1 MPDSGPADGPFFAV
15 DVGASWVKSGTVV
28 DGRAN
33 EISREPVARGADELV
48 RQLVRLHR
56 DAGGPSWGLC
66 VAGLVDRRR
75 GLLRYSANLGLRDV
89 PLVELLQAETSAPA
103 VFANDLDAAA
113 VGEADG
119 GTLALLQVGTG
130 IAGRLVVAG
139 DVPPSATGLAG
150 EVGHLRF
157 RDNGLPCRCGRR
169 GCAEA
174 YGSWAGIE
182 RRHQEA
188 GRPRPE
194 PDSLL
199 AEAETDDWA
208 RGVLADALD
217 ALGFAAAAL
226 VAVSDP
232 GTLRVGGGIAAA
244 WGETLL
250 AAIRTGLGERVLPEV
265 AAATSV
271 ESATLGDAAALVGL
285 ARLSR
290 QKCEVTP
297 AGSSSASPAGARS
310 SSQE

>member
-1 MPDSGPADGPFFAV
+1 LPRSGPADGAFFAV
-15 DVGASWVKSGTVV
+15 DVGASWVKSGQVV
-28 DGRAN
+28 DGRAG
-33 EISREPVARGADELV
+33 EIAREPVARGLDELV
-48 RQLVRLHR
+48 GQLVRLHR
-56 DAGGPSWGLC
+56 EAGSPPWGLC
-66 VAGLVDRRR
+66 IAGLVDRSR
-75 GLLRYSANLGLRDV
+75 GLLRYSANLDLRDA
-89 PLVELLQAETSAPA
+89 PLVELLSAETPAPV

-130 IAGRLVVAG
+130 IAGRFVVDG
-139 DVPPSATGLAG
+139 DVLPSATGLAG

-182 RRHQEA
+182 RRYQEA

-194 PDSLL
+194 PASLL
-199 AEAETDDWA
+199 AEADEWA
-208 RGVLADALD
+208 RGVLEDALD

-226 VAVSDP
+226 VAITDP
-232 GTLRVGGGIAAA
+232 GTLRVGGGVATA

-250 AAIRTGLGERVLPEV
+250 AAIGAALDERVLPEV

-285 ARLSR
+285 ASLVR
-290 QKCEVTP
+290 
-297 AGSSSASPAGARS
+297 SAR
-310 SSQE
+310 

>member
-1 MPDSGPADGPFFAV
+1 LRGSGPAADAFFAV

-28 DGRAN
+28 EGRSG
-33 EISREPVARGADELV
+33 EISREPVARGLDQLV
-48 RQLVRLHR
+48 DQLVRLHKA
-56 DAGGPSWGLC
+56 AGGPPWGLC
-66 VAGLVDRRR
+66 IAGLVDRPRD
-75 GLLRYSANLGLRDV
+75 LLRYSANLGLRDAPV
-89 PLVELLQAETSAPA
+89 VKLLQAQTGAPA

-119 GTLALLQVGTG
+119 GTLALLQIGTG

-139 DVPPSATGLAG
+139 EVPPSATGLAG

-174 YGSWAGIE
+174 YGSWGGIE
-182 RRHQEA
+182 RRYQEA
-188 GRPRPE
+188 GRPPPE

-199 AEAETDDWA
+199 AETETDDWA

-232 GTLRVGGGIAAA
+232 GTLRVGGGVGAA

-250 AAIRTGLGERVLPEV
+250 AAIRTALGERVLPEV
-265 AAATSV
+265 AAATRV
-271 ESATLGDAAALVGL
+271 ERATLGDAAALVGL
-285 ARLSR
+285 ARL
-290 QKCEVTP
+290 
-297 AGSSSASPAGARS
+297 AST
-310 SSQE
+310 

>member
-28 DGRAN
+28 DGRAG
-33 EISREPVARGADELV
+33 EISREPVARGVDELV

-56 DAGGPSWGLC
+56 DAGGPEWGLC
-66 VAGLVDRRR
+66 VDRPR
-75 GLLRYSANLGLRDV
+75 GLLRYSANLDLRDV
-89 PLVELLQAETSAPA
+89 PLVELLRAETSAPV

-113 VGEADG
+113 VGEANG

-139 DVPPSATGLAG
+139 EVSPSATGLAG
-150 EVGHLRF
+150 EVGHLRY

-182 RRHQEA
+182 RRYQEA
-188 GRPRPE
+188 GRAQPE

-232 GTLRVGGGIAAA
+232 GTLRLGGGVAAA

-250 AAIRTGLGERVLPEV
+250 AAIRAALAERVLPEV

-271 ESATLGDAAALVGL
+271 ESATLGDAAGLVGL
-285 ARLSR
+285 ARL
-290 QKCEVTP
+290 
-297 AGSSSASPAGARS
+297 ART
-310 SSQE
+310 

>member
-1 MPDSGPADGPFFAV
+1 MPDSGPAADGFFAV

-28 DGRAN
+28 DGRAD
-33 EISREPVARGADELV
+33 EISREPVARGLDELV

-56 DAGGPSWGLC
+56 DGGSPPWGLC
-66 VAGLVDRRR
+66 VAGLVDRSR
-75 GLLRYSANLGLRDV
+75 GLLRYSANLGLRDA
-89 PLVELLQAETSAPA
+89 PLVELLAAEAEAPV

-113 VGEADG
+113 VGEAAG

-130 IAGRLVVAG
+130 IAGRFVVAG
-139 DVPPSATGLAG
+139 EIPPSATGLSG

-157 RDNGLPCRCGRR
+157 REHGLRCRCGRD

-182 RRHQEA
+182 RRYEDA
-188 GRPRPE
+188 ERERPE
-194 PDSLL
+194 PTALL
-199 AEAETDDWA
+199 ADAETDDWA

-232 GTLRVGGGIAAA
+232 GTLRVGGGVGAA

-250 AAIRTGLGERVLPEV
+250 AAIRAALDERVLPEV
-265 AAATSV
+265 AAATRV
-271 ESATLGDAAALVGL
+271 ESATLGDAAALAGL
-285 ARLSR
+285 ARL
-290 QKCEVTP
+290 
-297 AGSSSASPAGARS
+297 ARA
-310 SSQE
+310 

>member
-1 MPDSGPADGPFFAV
+1 MPGSGPAGDAFFAV
-15 DVGASWVKSGTVV
+15 DVGASWVKSGTVA
-28 DGRAN
+28 DGRAD
-33 EISREPVARGADELV
+33 EISREPVAQGLDELV

-66 VAGLVDRRR
+66 VAGLVDRAR
-75 GLLRYSANLGLRDV
+75 GLLRYSANLNLRDA
-89 PLVELLQAETSAPA
+89 PLVELLQAETTAPV

-130 IAGRLVVAG
+130 IAGRLVVRG
-139 DVPPSATGLAG
+139 EVPPSATGLSG

-194 PDSLL
+194 PGSLL
-199 AEAETDDWA
+199 AEAENDDWA

-226 VAVSDP
+226 VSVTDP
-232 GTLRVGGGIAAA
+232 GTVRLGGGVAAA
-244 WGETLL
+244 WSETLL
-250 AAIRTGLGERVLPEV
+250 ASIRSALGERVLPEV

-285 ARLSR
+285 ARLS
-290 QKCEVTP
+290 
-297 AGSSSASPAGARS
+297 SA
-310 SSQE
+310 

>member
-1 MPDSGPADGPFFAV
+1 LPRSGPAYGPLFAV

-28 DGRAN
+28 ERRAG
-33 EISREPVARGADELV
+33 EISREPVARGLDELV
-48 RQLVRLHR
+48 GQLVRLHR
-56 DAGGPSWGLC
+56 DAGDPPWGLC
-66 VAGLVDRRR
+66 VAGLVDRPR
-75 GLLRYSANLGLRDV
+75 GLLRYSANLGLRDA
-89 PLVELLQAETSAPA
+89 PLVELLEAETSAPV

-113 VGEADG
+113 VGEASG

-130 IAGRLVVAG
+130 IAGRYVVDG
-139 DVPPSATGLAG
+139 EVLPSATGLAG

-182 RRHQEA
+182 RRYQEE

-199 AEAETDDWA
+199 ADAETDDWA
-208 RGVLADALD
+208 RGVLEDALD
-217 ALGFAAAAL
+217 ALGFSAAAL

-232 GTLRVGGGIAAA
+232 GTLRVGGGVGAA
-244 WGETLL
+244 WSETLL
-250 AAIRTGLGERVLPEV
+250 AAIRAALGERVLPEV

-271 ESATLGDAAALVGL
+271 EGARLGDAAALVGL
-285 ARLSR
+285 ARL
-290 QKCEVTP
+290 
-297 AGSSSASPAGARS
+297 AST
-310 SSQE
+310 

>member
-1 MPDSGPADGPFFAV
+1 LPDSLAADPFFAV
-15 DVGASWVKSGTVV
+15 DVGASWVKSGTVAG
-28 DGRAN
+28 GRAG
-33 EISREPVARGADELV
+33 EISREPVARGLDELV

-56 DAGGPSWGLC
+56 GAGEPPWGLC
-66 VAGLVDRRR
+66 IAGLVDRPR
-75 GLLRYSANLGLRDV
+75 GHLRYSANLGLRDA
-89 PLVELLQAETSAPA
+89 PLVELLQAETTAPV

-119 GTLALLQVGTG
+119 GTLALLQIGTG

-139 DVPPSATGLAG
+139 EVPPSATGLAG

-157 RDNGLPCRCGRR
+157 REDGLPCQCGRR

-182 RRHQEA
+182 RRYQEA
-188 GRPRPE
+188 GRERPE
-194 PDSLL
+194 ASSLP

-208 RGVLADALD
+208 GGVLADALD

-250 AAIRTGLGERVLPEV
+250 TSIGAALAERVLSEV
-265 AAATSV
+265 AAATTV
-271 ESATLGDAAALVGL
+271 ERATLGDAAALVGL
-285 ARLSR
+285 ARLR
-290 QKCEVTP
+290 
-297 AGSSSASPAGARS
+297 AA
-310 SSQE
+310 